1 MARTMPNRSRPQTKS
16 KNRFGSDAVSV
27 KKLTLC
33 NHHHHRLRREIA
45 ILKKC
50 RHPNVVRLREV
61 IDAPASKKIYLGKR
75 TDPDDA
81 LNGLGLTAFPGSLGI
96 LRGRRGAMED

>member
-1 MARTMPNRSRPQTKS
+1 MSCQSR
-16 KNRFGSDAVSV
+16 R
-27 KKLTLC
+27 LTLC

-61 IDAPASKKIYLGKR
+61 IDAPASKKIYLGEH
-75 TDPDDA
+75 TYDDA
-81 LNGLGLTAFPGSLGI
+81 LERLGLTALHISLGI